1 MLKPANEPMQEPED
15 ERPIGEVVH
24 QLMDE
29 GKAYAKAEVDLAKAQ
44 ALAKVE
50 AYKVPAILLF
60 AALLFAQ
67 AAVTVLAVT
76 VALALAPLIRP
87 LGGGLVAVLVAGG
100 AAALLGWLALDR
112 LKGKT

>member
-1 MLKPANEPMQEPED
+1 MLKPNPELPEPED

-29 GKAYAKAEVDLAKAQ
+29 GKAYAKAEIELAKAQ
-44 ALAKVE
+44 ALARAAEFKL
-50 AYKVPAILLF
+50 PAIMLF

-76 VALALAPLIRP
+76 VAMALTPMIGP
-87 LGGGLVAVLVAGG
+87 LGGGLVAVLLAGG
-100 AAALLGWLALDR
+100 AAALLGWLGMQR
-112 LKGKT
+112 LQGRK

>member
-1 MLKPANEPMQEPED
+1 MLKPAKEPQEPED
-15 ERPIGEVVH
+15 ERPIGEVVS
-24 QLMDE
+24 QLFDE

-44 ALAKVE
+44 ALARAAE
-50 AYKVPAILLF
+50 FKVPAILLF

-76 VALALAPLIRP
+76 IALTLAPLIGP

-100 AAALLGWLALDR
+100 TAGGLVWLAVQR
-112 LKGKT
+112 LKGGR

>member
-24 QLMDE
+24 QLIDE

-44 ALAKVE
+44 ALARAAE
-50 AYKVPAILLF
+50 FKVPAILLF
-60 AALLFAQ
+60 GALLFAQ

-76 VALALAPLIRP
+76 VALTLAPLIGP
-87 LGGGLVAVLVAGG
+87 LGGGLVAVLLAGG
-100 AAALLGWLALDR
+100 AAALLGWLAMQK
-112 LKGKT
+112 LKGGQ